1 MSWRREFLSYV
12 ALFGSL
18 LTNAVPS
25 RYEDNLIDTMSIYS
39 THPSDP
45 LSELEVCSGSIMGK
59 NGAQSKR
66 QREFSSNMKEKHE
79 RDVAYTSAFIIHGED
94 NDNRAEA
101 LERSL
106 ACLAASFN
114 TRRVRRKVG
123 TLVSFGWI
131 AAAVCLRE
139 VDRFQGN

>member
-1 MSWRREFLSYV
+1 MS
-12 ALFGSL
+12 
-18 LTNAVPS
+18 T
-25 RYEDNLIDTMSIYS
+25 T
-39 THPSDP
+39 
-45 LSELEVCSGSIMGK
+45 
-59 NGAQSKR
+59 R

-79 RDVAYTSAFIIHGED
+79 RDVAYTSALIIHGED

-106 ACLAASFN
+106 ACLAVSFN

-131 AAAVCLRE
+131 AAAVCLGE
-139 VDRFQGN
+139 VDRFQRN